1 MPVVDHTKQF
11 QLLEKITPLLIVCIF
26 GAVWGVSYYFFI
38 QHQLA
43 RYLPGG
49 ALHQETATRQ
59 LSDRTAYLE
68 RIKSFTALYNE
79 QGTDPKN
86 AFASIAPVQ
95 KDIPSVFQLYEHI
108 AYKHNLGLQLVDIVN
123 QDGSRKDAP
132 GVKEVVIALKL
143 TNVDYE
149 KMKSLLA
156 DIETNAR
163 LTDVLSF
170 DFNPESSSL
179 SLNVKMYNFGDKLN

>member
-26 GAVWGVSYYFFI
+26 GVVWGVSYYLYI
-38 QHQLA
+38 QHELQ
-43 RYLPGG
+43 RYLSGG
-49 ALHQETATRQ
+49 TLHQETVKRQ
-59 LSDRTAYLE
+59 LADRSSYLE
-68 RIKSFTALYNE
+68 RLKHFAALYNE

-86 AFASIAPVQ
+86 AFASIAPLK
-95 KDIPSVFQLYEHI
+95 KDIPSLFQLYEQI
-108 AYKHNLGLQLVDIVN
+108 AYKHNLGLQLVDIIG

-132 GVKEVVIALKL
+132 GIKEVIIALKL

-163 LTDVLSF
+163 LTDVQSF
-170 DFNPESSSL
+170 DFDPESRSL
-179 SLNVKMYNFGDKLN
+179 SLNVKMYYFAK